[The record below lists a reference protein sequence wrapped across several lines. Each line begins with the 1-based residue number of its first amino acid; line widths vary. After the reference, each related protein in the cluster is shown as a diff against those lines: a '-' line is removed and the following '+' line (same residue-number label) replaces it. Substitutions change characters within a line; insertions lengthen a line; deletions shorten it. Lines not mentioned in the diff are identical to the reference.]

1 MGTRAGVLSTRG
13 EEAMSFNPELIGTEE
28 GRAELAQ
35 DIATTHDADTT
46 EPTPHRDNWGGE
58 KDLRTLESVVV
69 QGQERYSES
78 ARVCET
84 ARGFATNPTV
94 RTLFLLGHI
103 NGLRRLPE
111 GERPDDQLRLL
122 FEQAREGVEDL
133 PEAARKGRLLSLWSY
148 HAGIYA
154 RVVGNY
160 RLAAESQ
167 TRSAEL
173 AEAAGDQ
180 NGAAISRF
188 CEAVERVNL

>member
-46 EPTPHRDNWGGE
+46 EPTPHRDNWVGE

-69 QGQERYSES
+69 QGQERYSEY

-111 GERPDDQLRLL
+111 GERPDDQLRPPLPPG
-122 FEQAREGVEDL
+122 RGGEGG
-133 PEAARKGRLLSLWSY
+133 PPAARPQGGGALLLPL
-148 HAGIYA
+148 H
-154 RVVGNY
+154 
-160 RLAAESQ
+160 
-167 TRSAEL
+167 
-173 AEAAGDQ
+173 
-180 NGAAISRF
+180 
-188 CEAVERVNL
+188 